1 MKQFE
6 QQLADA
12 YARLNMYLNDR
23 LENSEGLANIKFALT
38 NLNALENA
46 DKAAN
51 VAAICLLE
59 KSASS
64 LIDNI
69 NAPGVLNNFN
79 MLVEDVKVA
88 YMTEHF
94 SASTDFASLFSEF
107 TALDSTELKYVIT
120 DSIEVP
126 VEEPAA
132 ETVVEEPV
140 ANEPA
145 AETVVEE
152 PVANEPAANEPAA
165 ETVVEEPVA
174 NEPAAETVVEEPAAE
189 TVVEEPVKPKTRT
202 RKSK

>member
-69 NAPGVLNNFN
+69 NAPGVLNNFS

-107 TALDSTELKYVIT
+107 AALDATELKYVIA
-120 DSIEVP
+120 DSIEEPVAETV
-126 VEEPAA
+126 VEEPVA

-140 ANEPA
+140 ANEP
-145 AETVVEE
+145 V
-152 PVANEPAANEPAA
+152 
-165 ETVVEEPVA
+165 
-174 NEPAAETVVEEPAAE
+174 AE

>member
-107 TALDSTELKYVIT
+107 AALDATELKYVIA
-120 DSIEVP
+120 DSI
-126 VEEPAA
+126 EEPAA
-132 ETVVEEPV
+132 
-140 ANEPA
+140 NEPA
-145 AETVVEE
+145 
-152 PVANEPAANEPAA
+152 ANEPAANEPAA
-165 ETVVEEPVA
+165 ETVVEEPAA
-174 NEPAAETVVEEPAAE
+174 NEPAAEIVVVL
-189 TVVEEPVKPKTRT
+189 TTKPKTRT

>member
-107 TALDSTELKYVIT
+107 AALDATELKYVIA
-120 DSIEVP
+120 DSIEEP
-126 VEEPAA
+126 VANEPVA

-140 ANEPA
+140 
-145 AETVVEE
+145 
-152 PVANEPAANEPAA
+152 
-165 ETVVEEPVA
+165 
-174 NEPAAETVVEEPAAE
+174 AE

>member
-1 MKQFE
+1 
-6 QQLADA
+6 
-12 YARLNMYLNDR
+12 MYLNDR

-69 NAPGVLNNFN
+69 NAPGVLNNFS

-107 TALDSTELKYVIT
+107 TVLDSTELKYVIA
-120 DSIEVP
+120 DSIE
-126 VEEPAA
+126 ESA
-132 ETVVEEPV
+132 

-145 AETVVEE
+145 
-152 PVANEPAANEPAA
+152 ANEPAANEPAA

-174 NEPAAETVVEEPAAE
+174 ETVDIVTGKQIGRAH
-189 TVVEEPVKPKTRT
+189 V
-202 RKSK
+202 